1 MSSHHLF
8 SHSRQL
14 QKERDDLLKEEMG
27 DDEMGDDEMV
37 NDG

>member
-14 QKERDDLLKEEMG
+14 QKERDDQLKDDEEMG
-27 DDEMGDDEMV
+27 DDEMVDD
-37 NDG
+37 G